1 MNKRSKGL
9 AIASYITWIGWL
21 IAFFKRDR
29 SDTLVRRHMNQALI
43 LNLIATVTSVIGR
56 FGGIFRTVYF
66 VVDLAVLVLIIM
78 GILRASKGSE
88 EPLPVIGGYTLID

>member
-1 MNKRSKGL
+1 MNNRSKGL

-43 LNLIATVTSVIGR
+43 LNLIATVASLIGR
-56 FGGIFRTVYF
+56 FGSIFRTIYF

-78 GILRASKGSE
+78 GILRASKGSA
-88 EPLPVIGGYTLID
+88 EPLPFIGEYTLID